1 MFASGVVGL
10 WFRCQY
16 EGQDERRNEE
26 LEALKASW
34 RPFDTS
40 TNPII
45 FVHSSKSPVEPLE
58 SRTRLAGA

>member
-1 MFASGVVGL
+1 M
-10 WFRCQY
+10 QY
-16 EGQDERRNEE
+16 EGQDEREMKNS
-26 LEALKASW
+26 EALKASW
-34 RPFDTS
+34 RPFDTL